1 LQFKENS
8 FRDIEMKRREL
19 FGLMA
24 LPLFLNA
31 PISAQPRPA
40 SIIKAPTLKEGDR
53 VGIIAPATNVSDPD
67 EINLSLEIMS
77 LLGLEPV
84 LSGLLT
90 DGKGYKTKSID
101 DRVADIHRMFSDK
114 SINAIFCIRGGYGS
128 GALLDKLDYQLIR
141 SNPKVF
147 IGYSDITAMHLAIS
161 KFSGLVTFHGPMPS
175 SRFPKYTFENF
186 KRVMFK
192 KEGWNILK
200 NPDAGSV
207 RELYPIRILNNGT
220 SEGPLVGGNLS
231 LIVSLMGT
239 PFEIDADNKILF
251 IEDVGEEPF
260 RIDRMLNQLRLAGKL
275 DKLKGIVFGAC
286 TDCLAKSRI
295 WDPAL
300 GEVLDNYL
308 KGRNYPVIY
317 GLMIGH
323 TDEQLILPYGINARL
338 SADNGTIELLES
350 PFSE

>member
-1 LQFKENS
+1 LQLKEYK
-8 FRDIEMKRREL
+8 FRDTEMKRREL

-24 LPLFLNA
+24 LPLFLKV
-31 PISAQPRPA
+31 PVYAQKPPVSVIKPRPL
-40 SIIKAPTLKEGDR
+40 KAGDR

-67 EINLSLEIMS
+67 EINLTLEMMS

-84 LSGLLT
+84 LSPLLN
-90 DGKGYKTKSID
+90 DGKGYKTKSAD
-101 DRVADIHRMFSDK
+101 DRVSDIHKMFSDS

-141 SNPKVF
+141 NNPKVF
-147 IGYSDITAMHLAIS
+147 IGYSDITAMHLAIN
-161 KFSGLVTFHGPMPS
+161 KYAGLITFHGPMPS

-186 KRVMFK
+186 KRLMFNL
-192 KEGWNILK
+192 EGWNILK

-207 RELYPIRILNNGT
+207 REIYPIRVINVGT
-220 SEGPLVGGNLS
+220 SEGILVGGNLS

-239 PFEIDADNKILF
+239 AYEIETENKILF
-251 IEDVGEEPF
+251 LEDVGEEPF

-286 TDCLAKSRI
+286 TDCQAKSRI

-323 TDEQLILPYGINARL
+323 TDEQLIVPYGINARL
-338 SADNGTIELLES
+338 NADSGTIELLES
-350 PFSE
+350 PFA